1 MQLMFDVPGHI
12 TLAMVSRPLAGE
24 TPEQRVIRLAMKAVI
39 EGVTLIGSVRR
50 RCLATS
56 SRDGNVYYAVNV
68 PDATCTCEGFAHS
81 GMCKHLA
88 LALVERVLSPDPATP
103 AANAA

>member
-1 MQLMFDVPGHI
+1 MQTTFDVPGHI
-12 TLAMVSRPLAGE
+12 TLQMVSRPLPGE

-39 EGVTLIGSVRR
+39 EGVTLIGSVQR
-50 RCLATS
+50 RCFATS
-56 SRDGNVYYAVNV
+56 SRDNCLTYTVNV
-68 PDATCTCEGFAHS
+68 PEATCTCEGFAHS

-88 LALVERVLSPDPATP
+88 LALVERVLNPDPAAP